1 MLLWWGAH
9 VWGAGVGAQAS
20 SAAGLESLAGTAGRD
35 LSMVRHLC
43 QSVSQSQD
51 GAELGSSLLA
61 VMPKYSWDKSRTIA
75 AKGEGDRHPFYRS
88 CCHNLDVLKLMAV
101 CVCVFKQLLVQP
113 FSTVHF
119 WGYVVRESAN
129 KVSLSKCTVPASRT
143 LLWFPML

>member
-1 MLLWWGAH
+1 MLR
-9 VWGAGVGAQAS
+9 QAS
-20 SAAGLESLAGTAGRD
+20 SAAGLESLAGTAGWD
-35 LSMVRHLC
+35 LSTVRRLR
-43 QSVSQSQD
+43 QSQD

-75 AKGEGDRHPFYRS
+75 AKGEGDILSTVVS

>member
-1 MLLWWGAH
+1 MSGGQGWVLRRA
-9 VWGAGVGAQAS
+9 VPQAS
-20 SAAGLESLAGTAGRD
+20 KALLEQLDGTLAWSATSV
-35 LSMVRHLC
+35 S

>member
-1 MLLWWGAH
+1 MPR
-9 VWGAGVGAQAS
+9 AS
-20 SAAGLESLAGTAGRD
+20 KALPEQQDGTLARSAASVKAKMEQSWEAVCLLSCPSIHGTRAEQSLPKERVTSF
-35 LSMVRHLC
+35 LSTV
-43 QSVSQSQD
+43 V
-51 GAELGSSLLA
+51 
-61 VMPKYSWDKSRTIA
+61 
-75 AKGEGDRHPFYRS
+75 S